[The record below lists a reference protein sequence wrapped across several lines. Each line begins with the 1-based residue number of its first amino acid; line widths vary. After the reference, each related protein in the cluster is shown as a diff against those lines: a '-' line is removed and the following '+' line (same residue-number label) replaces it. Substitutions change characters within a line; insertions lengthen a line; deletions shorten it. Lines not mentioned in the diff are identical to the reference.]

1 MVVIEKFYKSLSMF
15 HENIYLFY
23 FIILIMI
30 NPREFIRRLVK
41 VLILLSITLMA
52 LMNTNKL
59 NINDILMVVSIVS
72 ITYVILETLTPSIEI
87 KRLE

>member
-1 MVVIEKFYKSLSMF
+1 MF

>member
-1 MVVIEKFYKSLSMF
+1 
-15 HENIYLFY
+15 
-23 FIILIMI
+23 MI

-41 VLILLSITLMA
+41 VLLLLSITLMS

-59 NINDILMVVSIVS
+59 NLNDILMVDSIVA

-87 KRLE
+87 KRSE

>member
-1 MVVIEKFYKSLSMF
+1 
-15 HENIYLFY
+15 
-23 FIILIMI
+23 MI

-59 NINDILMVVSIVS
+59 NLNDILMVVSIVA

-87 KRLE
+87 KRSE

>member
-1 MVVIEKFYKSLSMF
+1 
-15 HENIYLFY
+15 
-23 FIILIMI
+23 MI

>member
-1 MVVIEKFYKSLSMF
+1 
-15 HENIYLFY
+15 
-23 FIILIMI
+23 MI

-41 VLILLSITLMA
+41 ILILLSITLMA

-59 NINDILMVVSIVS
+59 NLNDILMVVSIVA

-87 KRLE
+87 KRSE

>member
-1 MVVIEKFYKSLSMF
+1 
-15 HENIYLFY
+15 
-23 FIILIMI
+23 MI

-41 VLILLSITLMA
+41 VLILLSITMMA

>member
-1 MVVIEKFYKSLSMF
+1 
-15 HENIYLFY
+15 
-23 FIILIMI
+23 MI

-41 VLILLSITLMA
+41 VLILLSITLLA

-59 NINDILMVVSIVS
+59 NLNDILMVVSIVA

-87 KRLE
+87 KRSE

>member
-1 MVVIEKFYKSLSMF
+1 M
-15 HENIYLFY
+15 N
-23 FIILIMI
+23 

-41 VLILLSITLMA
+41 VLLLLSITLMS

-59 NINDILMVVSIVS
+59 NLNDILMAVSIVA

-87 KRLE
+87 KRSE

>member
-1 MVVIEKFYKSLSMF
+1 
-15 HENIYLFY
+15 
-23 FIILIMI
+23 MI

-41 VLILLSITLMA
+41 VLLLLSITLMS

-59 NINDILMVVSIVS
+59 NLNDILMVVSIVA

-87 KRLE
+87 KRSE